1 MASNS
6 TRSSNSAGSA
16 SEASLALAR
25 RDHAASYPS
34 TSNTTCSSQ
43 ATSSSSMSTPSTE
56 STSSALATPR
66 DARKVQR
73 YHRIASILIPIAPAV
88 RIPNLSIGKQTLT
101 RATDRWTLQKSPK
114 HRQVHALA
122 KTLGSTAHHNGRV
135 AVQHIGNKHGLVN
148 QHAAT
153 KGLRIVVHANGQNR
167 IVGTADQ
174 AHAKASST
182 INICLFRHQNVPPKS
197 LHDANCN
204 DRLARTDDAVRTY
217 RATVAT
223 RGVGGHN

>member
-1 MASNS
+1 MHDAGNS
-6 TRSSNSAGSA
+6 GPA
-16 SEASLALAR
+16 
-25 RDHAASYPS
+25 P
-34 TSNTTCSSQ
+34 CS
-43 ATSSSSMSTPSTE
+43 
-56 STSSALATPR
+56 
-66 DARKVQR
+66 ARKVQR

-101 RATDRWTLQKSPK
+101 RATDRWTLQKSLE

-153 KGLRIVVHANGQNR
+153 KGLRIVVHANGQSR

-174 AHAKASST
+174 AHTKASST

-197 LHDANCN
+197 QHDANCN
-204 DRLARTDDAVRTY
+204 DRLARTDEAARTY

-223 RGVGGHN
+223 RRVRGHN

>member
-1 MASNS
+1 MP
-6 TRSSNSAGSA
+6 RS
-16 SEASLALAR
+16 
-25 RDHAASYPS
+25 
-34 TSNTTCSSQ
+34 
-43 ATSSSSMSTPSTE
+43 
-56 STSSALATPR
+56 
-66 DARKVQR
+66 ARKVQR
-73 YHRIASILIPIAPAV
+73 YHRIASILIPITPATC
-88 RIPNLSIGKQTLT
+88 IPNLSIGKRAPTG
-101 RATDRWTLQKSPK
+101 ATDRRTLQKSPE

-153 KGLRIVVHANGQNR
+153 KGLRIAVYANGQNR

-197 LHDANCN
+197 QHDANCN
-204 DRLARTDDAVRTY
+204 DRIACTDVAARTY
-217 RATVAT
+217 RATVVT
-223 RGVGGHN
+223 RGVRGHN

>member
-1 MASNS
+1 MA
-6 TRSSNSAGSA
+6 T
-16 SEASLALAR
+16 SEHIRPKEHCAR
-25 RDHAASYPS
+25 RRQQRPRTLQRQKSPAISPDSKHTHPDSAR
-34 TSNTTCSSQ
+34 CSHPKS
-43 ATSSSSMSTPSTE
+43 E
-56 STSSALATPR
+56 
-66 DARKVQR
+66 
-73 YHRIASILIPIAPAV
+73 HRQ
-88 RIPNLSIGKQTLT
+88 KTLT
-101 RATDRWTLQKSPK
+101 RATDRWTLQKSLE

-153 KGLRIVVHANGQNR
+153 KGLRIVVHANGQSR

-174 AHAKASST
+174 AHTKASST

-197 LHDANCN
+197 QHDANCN
-204 DRLARTDDAVRTY
+204 DRLARTDEAARTY

-223 RGVGGHN
+223 RRVRGHN